1 MDIEKLV
8 GKFVGTV
15 PIYAKGPFE
24 QVYEV
29 NTKIDSTI
37 PELLGLKKV
46 EDNLIEGMV
55 LRPNKTIFLEDDR
68 VILKKK
74 NA

>member
-1 MDIEKLV
+1 MDIEKSV
-8 GKFVGTV
+8 GNFVPTV

-46 EDNLIEGMV
+46 
-55 LRPNKTIFLEDDR
+55 
-68 VILKKK
+68 
-74 NA
+74 